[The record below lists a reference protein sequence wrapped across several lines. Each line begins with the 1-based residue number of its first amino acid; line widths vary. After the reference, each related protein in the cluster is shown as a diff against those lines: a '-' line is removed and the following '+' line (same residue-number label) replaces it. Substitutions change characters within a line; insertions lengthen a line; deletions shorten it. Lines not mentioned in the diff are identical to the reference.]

1 MDQLPQV
8 LTVVVG
14 GSVVGVIVVGV
25 AVVTASALRQP
36 GQHSKTLMDTPFLVP
51 RNVYIATLV
60 KVARFG
66 WPASAM
72 CLACI
77 QPIR

>member
-1 MDQLPQV
+1 MRMDRV
-8 LTVVVG
+8 LTVLVDGSVVGGSVVG
-14 GSVVGVIVVGV
+14 GSVVGVIVVLVGV
-25 AVVTASALRQP
+25 AVVTASALGQP
-36 GQHSKTLMDTPFLVP
+36 VRPKCLRCYAFE
-51 RNVYIATLV
+51 
-60 KVARFG
+60 VARLG